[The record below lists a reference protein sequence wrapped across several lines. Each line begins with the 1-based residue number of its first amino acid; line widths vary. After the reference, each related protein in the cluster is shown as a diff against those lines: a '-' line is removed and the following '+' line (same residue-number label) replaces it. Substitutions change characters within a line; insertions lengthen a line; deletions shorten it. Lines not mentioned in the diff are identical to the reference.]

1 MEQEAGEDD
10 WMGINRNCWPGGGDR
25 LLSNSIASSRC
36 SLVLFSS
43 RPACPYH
50 FVFGEQHQWPHSS
63 QTRLQLI
70 TNQREMESVGED
82 FSALLLSIYIKRNQ
96 PTPSG
101 VSPLCYVGGRPR
113 FNLLDSCHHTIICSR
128 REGGRGWAHIGF
140 GQIKNC
146 ANTIPGRTQFHGFL
160 QTPIRAKGQ
169 SFALAVIGTS
179 IASACDSNATPRL
192 LNQSFLIADLCEWEG
207 GLR

>member
-1 MEQEAGEDD
+1 MEQEASVDD

-128 REGGRGWAHIGF
+128 RERGDERILGLVKLKIAQILFQGGRSSMDFCRHRYVQRASLLLSLWSEHPSPAPVI
-140 GQIKNC
+140 
-146 ANTIPGRTQFHGFL
+146 
-160 QTPIRAKGQ
+160 QTPRHD
-169 SFALAVIGTS
+169 FS
-179 IASACDSNATPRL
+179 INH
-192 LNQSFLIADLCEWEG
+192 F
-207 GLR
+207 